1 MLKNFE
7 DVVFELQAEDLGEAR
22 YISKFFTAATAGL
35 FDAALNYLW
44 DETVYQL
51 RKRIA
56 NYDIEYFYDV
66 AVSTEKRKKLS
77 GVEDLCKLDDSEL
90 IQGAKEIDMISDIGY
105 NHLDYIKYMRNWAS
119 AAHPNQ
125 TDYWPATYFMVGNLY
140 KGSY

>member
-1 MLKNFE
+1 MNNHEIVVADVSEVNTSLTVYENKMLGYMASLGLPVDNILVPISERKKMLKNFE

-77 GVEDLCKLDDSEL
+77 GV
-90 IQGAKEIDMISDIGY
+90 G
-105 NHLDYIKYMRNWAS
+105 
-119 AAHPNQ
+119 
-125 TDYWPATYFMVGNLY
+125 FMTRL
-140 KGSY
+140 